1 MRLSAFINSTDI
13 ESLYLLLIL
22 KPNVSYLDYR
32 YIRNSTHY
40 LWEKTNASDASDA
53 SDVEKA
59 TIDQYYH
66 VYDDHMLTVE
76 LSDHY
81 QEYAAHSS
89 EKPEK
94 IKLILGLIAKRE
106 AIVSDIFNARGAEE

>member
-13 ESLYLLLIL
+13 KSLYLLLIL

-40 LWEKTNASDASDA
+40 LWEKTNASDASD
-53 SDVEKA
+53 VEKA
-59 TIDQYYH
+59 TFDQYYH

-106 AIVSDIFNARGAEE
+106 AIVSDIFNAR